1 MSEQLL
7 SLVPEEVEGLLRELG
22 EPRYRAQQLLHGV
35 YRDCVPDIG
44 EITTLPRPLRE
55 RLKERL
61 SFDPGVPVRT
71 VVSEDGETT
80 KALLRFADGALIE
93 SVLMQYPEP
102 GRHPRSTV
110 CVSTQAGCAMGCTF
124 CATGLMGFRRNLT
137 AGEIVAQV
145 LHFARQLRARRE
157 HVTHVVFMGMGEP
170 LANYR
175 ATVRAIRILTD
186 PRMLGLSRRHITVST
201 VGLLRGID
209 RLAEEGLGVNLAI
222 SLHAP
227 NDELRRRL
235 IPTAPPHSVAHLVRA
250 ARRFRERTG
259 RRVTFEYVLIEGVN
273 DQLELAEELASLLQ
287 GTDIH
292 VNLIPLNPTASGFRR
307 PSRGRVLA
315 FERALRA
322 RGVNCTVRVEKG
334 TEISAACGQLRTD
347 VDAAIRTGAEPMPV
361 ELR

>member
-1 MSEQLL
+1 MAEQLL
-7 SLVPEEVEGLLRELG
+7 SLLPEELDELILELG
-22 EPRYRAQQLLHGV
+22 EPRYRAQQLLQGV
-35 YRDCVPDIG
+35 YRDGARDFS
-44 EITTLPRPLRE
+44 EISTLPRSLRE

-61 SFDPGVPVRT
+61 LLDPGLVVRT
-71 VVSEDGETT
+71 VVSEDGDTR
-80 KALLRFADGALIE
+80 KALLRFGDGMLIE

-124 CATGLMGFRRNLT
+124 CATGLMGFQRNLD

-145 LHFARQLRARRE
+145 LHFARALRERGQ

-175 ATVRAIRILTD
+175 ATVRAIRILTH
-186 PRMLGLSRRHITVST
+186 PRAFGLSRRHVTVST
-201 VGLLRGID
+201 VGLLRGIE

-235 IPTAPPHSVAHLVRA
+235 IPTAPAQSVASLVAA
-250 ARRFRERTG
+250 ARRFREGTG

-273 DQLELAEELASLLQ
+273 DQLELAEQLAALLR

-292 VNLIPLNPTASGFRR
+292 VNLIPLNPTASAFRR

-322 RGVNCTVRVEKG
+322 QGVNCTVRVEKG

-347 VDAAIRTGAEPMPV
+347 EEAATRTGAGAMPAAP
-361 ELR
+361 R